1 MAWSFLI
8 LLATFQVDGALR
20 VFAQTRVLLVLNL
33 VRLAIVGGFIAISL
47 REFQLLGPVL
57 VIVLATL
64 TFKVLALARMTTLL
78 EVPLAKLLP
87 WRQLG
92 AVLGVSAAAAGV
104 TLLVRSQ
111 IHGSRIVV
119 LMAMS
124 ATHILIYCV
133 LVWQLRLLSETERSA
148 IGSWIDKTFNGRPR
162 VVFGD

>member
-1 MAWSFLI
+1 
-8 LLATFQVDGALR
+8 
-20 VFAQTRVLLVLNL
+20 
-33 VRLAIVGGFIAISL
+33 VRLAIVGGLIAISL

-87 WRQLG
+87 WRQLC
-92 AVLGVSAAAAGV
+92 ALLGVSAVAAGAA
-104 TLLVRSQ
+104 LLVRSQ

-124 ATHILIYCV
+124 ATHILMYCV
-133 LVWQLRLLSETERSA
+133 LIWQFKLLNEAERLT
-148 IGSWIDKTFNGRPR
+148 IGSWIAKTFNGRSR
-162 VVFGD
+162 VAYGD